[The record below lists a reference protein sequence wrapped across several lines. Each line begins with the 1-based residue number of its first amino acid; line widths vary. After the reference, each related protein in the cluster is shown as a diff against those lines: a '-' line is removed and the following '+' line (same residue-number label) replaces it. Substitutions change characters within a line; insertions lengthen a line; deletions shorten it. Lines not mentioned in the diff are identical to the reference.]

1 MRREPGYFA
10 AAAGLAAL
18 LFLGAS
24 PAPKPLRSRAPLP
37 QFGTRLGELPPGN
50 GKAIADRAC
59 LQCHSADMLR
69 QQRLT
74 EKQWTAEVTKMAGWG
89 AEIKDEEKSD
99 LIAYLLRNFGPDSGP
114 FQPVETR
121 PFSKSAAAH

>member
-1 MRREPGYFA
+1 VKGGTAFSLA
-10 AAAGLAAL
+10 AAAGL

-24 PAPKPLRSRAPLP
+24 SAPKSPRSGAPLP
-37 QFGTRLGELPPGN
+37 EFGVRLAELPPGP
-50 GKAIADRAC
+50 GKATADRAC

-74 EKQWTAEVTKMAGWG
+74 EKQWTAEVTKMAGWS
-89 AEIKDEEKSD
+89 AEVKEEEKAE
-99 LIAYLLRNFGPDSGP
+99 LIAYLLKSFGADAAP

-121 PFSKSAAAH
+121 PFSKSAPAH

>member
-1 MRREPGYFA
+1 MRRGTALSLA
-10 AAAGLAAL
+10 AAAGL

-24 PAPKPLRSRAPLP
+24 SAPKPLRSGAPLP
-37 QFGTRLGELPPGN
+37 EFGVQLAELPPGQ

-89 AEIKDEEKSD
+89 ADVKDEEKAE
-99 LIAYLLRNFGPDSGP
+99 LIAYLLKNFGADAGS

-121 PFSKSAAAH
+121 PFLKSAPAH